1 MEARSW
7 AVFGLLGERL
17 GRSFFPDMYRRIKL
31 LGRRRENAGEML
43 DRAVCV
49 MNGASKNLVLIG
61 MPGCGKSTV
70 GRELAQRLGRP
81 LVDLDEEI
89 EREAGVSIPEIFARQ
104 GEEAFR
110 NLEHQ
115 VLMKATRR
123 KGVVIATGGG
133 VVTRAE
139 NLEPM
144 HQNSVVI
151 FLRRN
156 LDLLPREGRPVSQ
169 RDGLETLYRQRLPLY
184 QQAADLDVYNRT
196 VEKAASEIIER
207 ALPRLG

>member
-1 MEARSW
+1 
-7 AVFGLLGERL
+7 
-17 GRSFFPDMYRRIKL
+17 
-31 LGRRRENAGEML
+31 
-43 DRAVCV
+43 
-49 MNGASKNLVLIG
+49 

-89 EREAGVSIPEIFARQ
+89 EREAGTSIPEIFARQ

-156 LDLLPREGRPVSQ
+156 LELLPREGRPVSQ
-169 RDGLETLYRQRLPLY
+169 RDGIETLYRQRLPLY
-184 QQAADLDVYNRT
+184 QQAADMDVYNQT

>member
-31 LGRRRENAGEML
+31 LGRRRENAGETL
-43 DRAVCV
+43 DGAVCV
-49 MNGASKNLVLIG
+49 MNGTSKNLVLIG

-70 GRELAQRLGRP
+70 GRELAQRLGRE

-89 EREAGVSIPEIFARQ
+89 EREAGESIPEIFARQ

-156 LDLLPREGRPVSQ
+156 LELLPREGRPVSQ
-169 RDGLETLYRQRLPLY
+169 RDGIETLYRQRLPLY
-184 QQAADLDVYNRT
+184 QQAADMDVYNRT

-207 ALPRLG
+207 ALPRLV

>member
-1 MEARSW
+1 MEVRSW

-17 GRSFFPDMYRRIKL
+17 GRSFFPDMYRRIKP
-31 LGRRRENAGEML
+31 LGRRRENAGETL
-43 DRAVCV
+43 DGAVCV
-49 MNGASKNLVLIG
+49 MNGTSKNLILIG

-89 EREAGVSIPEIFARQ
+89 EREAGASIPEIFARQ

-156 LDLLPREGRPVSQ
+156 LELLPREGRPVSQ
-169 RDGLETLYRQRLPLY
+169 RDGIETLYRQRLPLY
-184 QQAADLDVYNRT
+184 QQAADMDVYNQT

>member
-31 LGRRRENAGEML
+31 LDRRRENAGETL
-43 DRAVCV
+43 DGAVCV
-49 MNGASKNLVLIG
+49 MNGTSKNLVLIG

-70 GRELAQRLGRP
+70 GRELAQRLGRE

-89 EREAGVSIPEIFARQ
+89 EREAGESIPEIFARQ

-156 LDLLPREGRPVSQ
+156 LELLPREGRPVSQ
-169 RDGLETLYRQRLPLY
+169 RDGIETLYRQRLPLY
-184 QQAADLDVYNRT
+184 QQAADMDVYNRT

-207 ALPRLG
+207 ALPRLV